1 LEQVQE
7 GIQIVSENDQI
18 LNEQEIRSLRSLII
32 SAQNYIT
39 NIKNSEVL
47 SDINQRF
54 RDGLDRITNFSS
66 ESITNFLNPFLDST
80 RQTLSN
86 VNVILVGIADIIS
99 KTVRIVNRIINLN
112 ISEIVAQVRPIIIGI
127 IVTIIIA
134 YFWDF

>member
-1 LEQVQE
+1 MEQVQE